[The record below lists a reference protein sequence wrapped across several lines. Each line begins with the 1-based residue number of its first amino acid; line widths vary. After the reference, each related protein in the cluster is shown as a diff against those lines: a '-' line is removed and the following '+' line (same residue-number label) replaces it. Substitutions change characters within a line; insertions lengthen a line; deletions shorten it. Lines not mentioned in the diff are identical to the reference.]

1 LPPLKVCGN
10 CGMGC
15 TTAADTDLLHLQIS
29 VTDKAEGA
37 RPLSGGF
44 ILQVT
49 LLFAEALPIGRPGV
63 CMDSPLETSHE
74 FAQYSALRLF
84 LRNPET
90 VLLPKMTSMSAY
102 ELERLENI
110 RQNNLRLQELGLD
123 APPPSRAGA
132 SVRAPPK
139 RKRPAL
145 STAFPEELVERRRS
159 LRQRVATVIYSDETP
174 LPQTHSR
181 AQPVERSRPYEAPED
196 DNQEDGAARE
206 STAMLTEVAERPPPD
221 AGSARAIA
229 LSVDAIIERHLGK
242 PVSSTFTK
250 AAAVEAIT
258 GRKNVSFSKYAGS
271 LEWRNAI
278 LLWVNIG
285 GADYRNVFLDGGAR
299 MTWYASPKNN
309 EGTPVVRRLLAGK
322 EAVLLFCRLQQEGS
336 SEPYVCCGRLE
347 YVSHDPSR
355 QPLKFVWSLR
365 DLETLRKS
373 ADFREL
379 LAAAD

>member
-1 LPPLKVCGN
+1 MATSIVALKATSIAE
-10 CGMGC
+10 MASI
-15 TTAADTDLLHLQIS
+15 AAGPSLT
-29 VTDKAEGA
+29 
-37 RPLSGGF
+37 
-44 ILQVT
+44 
-49 LLFAEALPIGRPGV
+49 
-63 CMDSPLETSHE
+63 
-74 FAQYSALRLF
+74 
-84 LRNPET
+84 
-90 VLLPKMTSMSAY
+90 AY

-145 STAFPEELVERRRS
+145 STEEPVERRRS

-196 DNQEDGAARE
+196 DDQEDGAARE
-206 STAMLTEVAERPPPD
+206 STAVQTDVAERPPPD
-221 AGSARAIA
+221 AGSARAIE
-229 LSVDAIIERHLGK
+229 LSVDAIMERHLGK

-258 GRKNVSFSKYAGS
+258 GRKKVSFSKYSGT

-285 GADYRNVFLDGGAR
+285 GADYRNVFFDGGAR
-299 MTWYASPKNN
+299 MTWYASPKNH

-322 EAVLLFCRLQQEGS
+322 DAVLLFCRLQQEGS
-336 SEPYVCCGRLE
+336 SEPYVCCGRLA

-365 DLETLRKS
+365 DLEMLRKS

>member
-1 LPPLKVCGN
+1 MRVFRIGGVPRRPSLSPVSFGLTESPSPE
-10 CGMGC
+10 
-15 TTAADTDLLHLQIS
+15 TARDHSALWGGGGDLTKLSERVTGLHVEICPSQ
-29 VTDKAEGA
+29 
-37 RPLSGGF
+37 R
-44 ILQVT
+44 
-49 LLFAEALPIGRPGV
+49 FAEMA
-63 CMDSPLETSHE
+63 TSIAE
-74 FAQYSALRLF
+74 MA
-84 LRNPET
+84 
-90 VLLPKMTSMSAY
+90 TSIAAGPSLTAY

-145 STAFPEELVERRRS
+145 STEEPVERRRS

-196 DNQEDGAARE
+196 DDQEDGAARE
-206 STAMLTEVAERPPPD
+206 STAVQTDVAERPPPD
-221 AGSARAIA
+221 AGSARAIE
-229 LSVDAIIERHLGK
+229 LSVDAIMERHLGK

-258 GRKNVSFSKYAGS
+258 GRKKVSFSKYSGT

-285 GADYRNVFLDGGAR
+285 GADYRNVFFDGGAR
-299 MTWYASPKNN
+299 MTWYASPTNH

-322 EAVLLFCRLQQEGS
+322 DAVLLFCRLQQEGS
-336 SEPYVCCGRLE
+336 SEPYVCCGRLA
-347 YVSHDPSR
+347 YVSHDQSR

-365 DLETLRKS
+365 DLEMLRKS